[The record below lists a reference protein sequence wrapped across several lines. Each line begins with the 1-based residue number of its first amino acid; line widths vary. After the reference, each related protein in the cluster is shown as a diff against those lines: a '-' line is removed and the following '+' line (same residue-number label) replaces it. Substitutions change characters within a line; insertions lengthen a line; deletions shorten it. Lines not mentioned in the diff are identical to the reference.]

1 MFLQKMFPSMI
12 SGDNQTKK
20 TALLGQFFFT
30 PVSMKKFG
38 SLISIALFFS
48 ACNPKEADVRQYTLT
63 GPAQGSTFMVTYLAG
78 PNTNLQSQVDSIL
91 VYVDKS
97 MSTWVASSTISKANR
112 GDTVLMEPVFRNV
125 LEASKKMHDLTN
137 GNFNITV
144 GPLVRAWGFSKDQ
157 TVVPDSAVV
166 DSLLN
171 LIGMAKIRQR
181 GDTLWLD
188 KGVSI
193 DFNAIAQGYTVDLI
207 SEFLQS
213 KGIHNF
219 MVEVGGE
226 LRTKG
231 LNIKE
236 KIWTI
241 GIDKPQENLDLENR
255 FQVIVSL
262 PNKAL
267 ATSGNYRK
275 FYIDPTTGQRISHTI
290 SPFTG
295 YPAKNNL
302 LSASVVTPTAMEAD
316 ALATAFMVMGLE
328 RSQKFLRLNPSVDA
342 YLVYTDFKGEWQIFT
357 TKGFEELIK

>member
-1 MFLQKMFPSMI
+1 
-12 SGDNQTKK
+12 
-20 TALLGQFFFT
+20 
-30 PVSMKKFG
+30 MKKFCV
-38 SLISIALFFS
+38 LIALALIIA
-48 ACNPKEADVRQYTLT
+48 ACNSKDADLRQYTLT
-63 GPAQGSTFMVTYLAG
+63 GPAQGSTFMITYLAA
-78 PNTNLQSQVDSIL
+78 PQTNLQSQVDSIL
-91 VYVDKS
+91 VSVDKS
-97 MSTWVASSTISKANR
+97 MSTWVASSTISRVNK
-112 GDTVLMEPVFRNV
+112 GDTVLMEPEFRNV
-125 LEASKKMHDLTN
+125 LEASKKIHDLTN

-144 GPLVRAWGFSKDQ
+144 GPLVRAWGFSKDR
-157 TVVPDSAVV
+157 TEVPDSSVL

-171 LIGMAKIRQR
+171 LVGMDKIRQR
-181 GDTLWLD
+181 GDSLWLD

-207 SEFLQS
+207 AEFLQN

-231 LNIKE
+231 HNIKE
-236 KIWTI
+236 KTWTI

-255 FQVIVSL
+255 FQVIVNL

-275 FYIDPTTGQRISHTI
+275 FYIDPETGQRISHTI

-295 YPAKNNL
+295 YPSKNNL
-302 LSASVVTPTAMEAD
+302 LSASVVAPTAMEAD

-328 RSQKFLRLNPSVDA
+328 RTQKFLNHNKAIDA
-342 YLVYTDFKGEWQIFT
+342 YLVYTDFKGEWQVFT
-357 TKGFEELIK
+357 TSGFEQLIK